1 MHHSCDLLSLGS
13 QLFARIHV
21 SCAVQG
27 KLAVCFA
34 DCAEEYEG
42 KLDKLKFDIAAE
54 LARLTS
60 RVR

>member
-1 MHHSCDLLSLGS
+1 M
-13 QLFARIHV
+13 
-21 SCAVQG
+21 QG

-42 KLDKLKFDIAAE
+42 KLDKLKIDIAAN

-60 RVR
+60 KLR

>member
-1 MHHSCDLLSLGS
+1 MH
-13 QLFARIHV
+13 
-21 SCAVQG
+21 VQG

-42 KLDKLKFDIAAE
+42 KLDKLKFDVAAV

-60 RVR
+60 RTR

>member
-1 MHHSCDLLSLGS
+1 MDSLATTLPFLA
-13 QLFARIHV
+13 QLQTLYKSLCV
-21 SCAVQG
+21 VQG

-42 KLDKLKFDIAAE
+42 KLDKLKFDIAAD

-60 RVR
+60 RMR